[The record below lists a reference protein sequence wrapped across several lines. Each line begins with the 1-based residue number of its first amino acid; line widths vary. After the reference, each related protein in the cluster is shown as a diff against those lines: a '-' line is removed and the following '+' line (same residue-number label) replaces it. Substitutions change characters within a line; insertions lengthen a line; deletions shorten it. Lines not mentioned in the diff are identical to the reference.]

1 MKGFVTAKEA
11 AHLIKNGDTVA
22 SAGMAL
28 MGLCEDVIRSTEARF
43 LETGEPKNLTLFY
56 GAHQGNNPI
65 TEYGWDHWAHEGML
79 KRWNGGFLGASPKI
93 MELCNTNKIEAY
105 CWPMGN
111 ILHMYHEIAIGRPGL
126 MTKIGLKT
134 YADPRLEGSKVNQV
148 STEDICKV
156 INFEGEEY
164 LFYPKPVLN
173 VGLIRGTT
181 VDTHGNL
188 TF

>member
-93 MELCNTNKIEAY
+93 MELCNTNKIEPGVHGRPSSQKAAPRRARATVPGRLRRRKPTAGGSRPRVRPSQPAAAVRPY
-105 CWPMGN
+105 RRRPGN
-111 ILHMYHEIAIGRPGL
+111 PGRPGCSS
-126 MTKIGLKT
+126 
-134 YADPRLEGSKVNQV
+134 GS
-148 STEDICKV
+148 
-156 INFEGEEY
+156 
-164 LFYPKPVLN
+164 
-173 VGLIRGTT
+173 
-181 VDTHGNL
+181 
-188 TF
+188 

>member
-11 AHLIKNGDTVA
+11 AELIKSNDTVA

-105 CWPMGN
+105 CWPM
-111 ILHMYHEIAIGRPGL
+111 
-126 MTKIGLKT
+126 
-134 YADPRLEGSKVNQV
+134 
-148 STEDICKV
+148 
-156 INFEGEEY
+156 
-164 LFYPKPVLN
+164 
-173 VGLIRGTT
+173 
-181 VDTHGNL
+181 
-188 TF
+188 

>member
-11 AHLIKNGDTVA
+11 AELIKSDDTVA

-79 KRWNGGFLGASPKI
+79 KRWNGGFLGA
-93 MELCNTNKIEAY
+93 
-105 CWPMGN
+105 
-111 ILHMYHEIAIGRPGL
+111 
-126 MTKIGLKT
+126 
-134 YADPRLEGSKVNQV
+134 
-148 STEDICKV
+148 
-156 INFEGEEY
+156 Y
-164 LFYPKPVLN
+164 LRCDL
-173 VGLIRGTT
+173 
-181 VDTHGNL
+181 
-188 TF
+188 

>member
-1 MKGFVTAKEA
+1 MKGFVTTKEA

-93 MELCNTNKIEAY
+93 MELCNTRLRRTAGR
-105 CWPMGN
+105 W
-111 ILHMYHEIAIGRPGL
+111 EIFFICI
-126 MTKIGLKT
+126 M
-134 YADPRLEGSKVNQV
+134 RLRLAARV
-148 STEDICKV
+148 
-156 INFEGEEY
+156 
-164 LFYPKPVLN
+164 
-173 VGLIRGTT
+173 
-181 VDTHGNL
+181 
-188 TF
+188 